1 VRYAL
6 ISAVPVFILGLVL
19 AVSLRGEA
27 NRRGLS
33 EGRSAA
39 ALVARTA
46 VQPLLDGRPLSQGV
60 AGREYAAL
68 RRLTSDAV
76 KEHDVLRLRLRDLS
90 GQVVFS
96 DDGSG
101 FSGKPDPDAL
111 RAARGQVVAEID
123 RLNVDDRHA
132 GSVGPTAVEVYLPLE
147 AGTPK
152 RRVGVLEIYLPYKPI
167 SRDIASGLH
176 RLYLDLG
183 VGLGLVYLALFLI
196 TASVSRG
203 LRRELNLNAYLA
215 EHDNLTG
222 LPNRRQFSRYAAQTL
237 DAKSSHQRSMV
248 VAIVDL
254 DHFKDVNDTLGH
266 HRGDQ
271 LLVQIASRLAENMQD
286 NDMVARLGGDEFGL
300 ILRDVSDAQQAL
312 CHLRTVIE
320 REVEINDL
328 PLSIQASIGYAVS
341 PQDGHDADTLL
352 QQADMAM
359 YVAKVDHAGVSQ
371 YQPSMNHYDTAKLSL
386 AGELRHAIDQDQ
398 LVLHYQ
404 PQTTLASGRIEVV
417 EALVRWQHPT
427 RGLLYPDAF
436 LPIAEQTDI
445 IELLTDWVLRTAL
458 TEITNLGDHL
468 AEQLTV
474 AVNLSA
480 RSLSRADLPHQ
491 ITTTLTDLR
500 LPARRLR
507 VEVTETALLTDPS
520 RAARLLNQLAAAG
533 VYSSLDDFG
542 QGQTSLAYLAELP
555 VRELK
560 IDKSFV
566 VDMLK
571 NPAHAAI
578 VKSIIDLAHNLN
590 LRVVAEGM
598 ETPQIH
604 RALSGLGCDIA
615 QGFGIAK
622 PMPID
627 MLHLWLDPMRS
638 NGPRDQGHPQ
648 LVPRSTT

>member
-1 VRYAL
+1 V
-6 ISAVPVFILGLVL
+6 ISAVPVVVLGLVL
-19 AVSLRGEA
+19 AMSLRGEA

-39 ALVARTA
+39 ELVARTA
-46 VQPLLDGRPLSQGV
+46 VQPLLDGRALGQGV
-60 AGREYAAL
+60 TGHEYTAL
-68 RRLTSDAV
+68 RRLTGDAV
-76 KEHDVLRLRLRDLS
+76 QEHDVLRLRLRDLS
-90 GQVVFS
+90 GHVVFS

-101 FSGKPDPDAL
+101 FSGEPDPDAL
-111 RAARGQVVAEID
+111 HAARGQVIAEID
-123 RLNVDDRHA
+123 RLNSDDQHA
-132 GSVGPTAVEVYLPLE
+132 GSDDPAAVEVYLPLE

-152 RRVGVLEIYLPYKPI
+152 RRVGVLEIYLPYRPI

-183 VGLGLVYLALFLI
+183 VGLALVYLALFLI

-222 LPNRRQFSRYAAQTL
+222 LPNRRQFSRYATESLNATL
-237 DAKSSHQRSMV
+237 SHQRSMA

-271 LLVQIASRLAENMQD
+271 LLVQIANRLAENMRD
-286 NDMVARLGGDEFGL
+286 KDMVARLGGDEFGL
-300 ILRDVSDAQQAL
+300 ILADVSNVQQSL
-312 CHLRTVIE
+312 CHLRTIIE
-320 REVEINDL
+320 QEVEINGL

-341 PQDGHDADTLL
+341 PQDGQGIDMLL

-359 YVAKVDHAGVSQ
+359 YVAKADHAGVSR
-371 YQPSMNHYDTAKLSL
+371 YRPSMNHYDTATLSL
-386 AGELRHAIDQDQ
+386 AGELRHAIEQDQ

-404 PQTTLASGRIEVV
+404 PQTTLTSGRIEVV

-427 RGLLYPDAF
+427 RGLLYPDSF

-458 TEITNLGDHL
+458 TEIASLGDPL
-468 AEQLTV
+468 ADRLTV

-480 RSLSRADLPHQ
+480 QSLSRPDLPHQ
-491 ITTTLTDLR
+491 ISAILTDLR
-500 LPARRLR
+500 LPARRLL
-507 VEVTETALLTDPS
+507 VEVTETALLTDPR
-520 RAARLLNQLAAAG
+520 RAARLLNQLDAAG

-566 VDMLK
+566 SDMLK

-598 ETPQIH
+598 DTPEIH
-604 RALSGLGCDIA
+604 QALRGLGCDIA

-638 NGPRDQGHPQ
+638 NHHKSKAIPG
-648 LVPRSTT
+648 